1 MWFKKKQASAKPAP
15 YPGTPRA
22 LDGHGALA
30 ALASR
35 SSDGVVVRAAPYFA
49 ELVDRLQKTADG
61 HYNLRQTRQP
71 GELAAM
77 LTGMNLS
84 GLRTDA
90 ITGRITG
97 LSPELPAMAGN
108 RLSCV
113 INLTCRALAR
123 QSGTLYGGHD
133 EYHAIA
139 GAGLFQMFAANVQ
152 EVADFYLIAHR
163 IAEQALTPGICAQD
177 FYATTHAVQS
187 LQLPESELIAQ
198 FLGNADDIIDSP
210 TPAQALLF
218 GEQRRRVPVLM
229 DPDHPAG
236 IGAIQD
242 QESFFRAVAA
252 QRPYFYSHLPAL
264 VDAALAEYAELTGR
278 AYAPLAGYQVD
289 DAEVVVIAQGA
300 VIDELLAAVD
310 TLRQQ
315 GIRAGVIKLNMLR
328 PFPGAQLSHL
338 LHGKKGVTI
347 LERTDQP
354 LAEDLPL
361 MQEVRAVLDKG
372 LENGRSAGK
381 LLAYPDYQSYRQIS
395 DRPMLFSAIYGIGS
409 NLPNAAELLAVYRN
423 MLAGNRSNKCFYVGR
438 LFNQPDRRFP
448 HLQTLRQQLE
458 KAYPDLEQLSLAG
471 DAENITPAA
480 TGESAAIHYLSAQGG
495 LFAVNMLS
503 GAIGNALQCQV
514 RTFPRGGLEQN
525 LQPATITVCSSDPE
539 TPISNRPGSNDI
551 VLVSSWKLA
560 DDEAL
565 LATVKTGGTMVIA
578 SNRPAESLRHDL
590 SRRIQQLISERN
602 IRVQVVNAQK
612 IAAETASTPAFVDQL
627 TVWALLG
634 VYLNIKPG
642 LDTNKINAICNRMQ
656 EQLDELFGPGHIRGQ
671 EIMQALT
678 RAPEERVELPQEF
691 WQYQDKSEAPE
702 PEPPWTVKQGAP
714 GQHVFDTSRFWHSV
728 GYLYDRG
735 QAGETLTDPYLATG
749 LIPAGSSAFRD
760 ITPFRLR
767 LPGWL
772 PENCTG
778 CGVCWAACPE
788 TALPPLVQNLP
799 VLLQGAVARCESQ
812 GPALIQMKRIADP
825 LAKQAYKLLAK
836 DELQQYLELGTLLQ
850 DAFDQTMEQ
859 MKLAGDKRDAMA
871 AEFNQ
876 VHAQLAQLPLARTE
890 PFFIEPHLQEKNSGM
905 LLSINLNPM
914 ACTGCGVCIAAC
926 PEHAFDWTEQTPER
940 LDSLK
945 QNWQLQLALPELT
958 TDRIAKLVK
967 ADLAETQVN
976 RLLDRK
982 AYHSMLG
989 GDGSKPGNGAKTAIH
1004 LLTATTEAVMQQR
1017 FSRHTARLE
1026 ELIKG
1031 LQATIQGDIT
1041 GSVSINNFDDFSRRL
1056 SSLEGGKLSA
1066 EKLAGL
1072 VRDDQAGLDEVKLRR
1087 QSDLFNQ
1094 LQQQLQLY
1102 TQGSTGK
1109 GRARML
1115 LAVDPGVP
1123 SWWSDTYPYNPH
1135 TQPWICYTTGHLTG
1149 LAEGLLGGTRRTLTE
1164 ELKLCRTAD
1173 LELSGWSSD
1182 QQEQIQTLNWKDL
1195 SQEEQQI
1202 VPPVFIVCRAGDDIR
1217 QDINRL
1223 VADNYPIKLVM
1234 INQQG
1239 LPVTDTQ
1246 ASDLATGNFG
1256 YYLEALAL
1264 AQTDVLITQASI
1276 GHPGDLIRAITE
1288 MVEHDGPALLHIYA
1302 PEPGISGI
1310 AQERIIEQAA
1320 LAVQGRAFP
1329 LFRIKREGQS
1339 VSFLLDANP
1348 EPDQNWYNREYT
1360 VREHSG
1366 QEQKLE
1372 SRLTPADWAFREVRY
1387 RQHFE
1392 VMSKG
1397 HLHEG
1402 MLPLADY
1409 LELDEGQKEQ
1419 YQPYID
1425 YVNDR
1430 QQHLIATVSPAMT
1443 AACESAL
1450 NHWHKLQTLAAR
1462 VTTPVAELVE
1472 PTAATPEPEQPA
1484 QAAVSADVY
1493 QQLTARLLELCGYS
1507 QDPEFFKQSLR
1518 QYIVPDEQSTEA
1530 TD

>member
-15 YPGTPRA
+15 CPGTPEV

-30 ALASR
+30 ALAALAA
-35 SSDGVVVRAAPYFA
+35 DGIVVRTAPYFA
-49 ELVDRLQKTADG
+49 DLVDQIQRTATG
-61 HYNLRQTRQP
+61 NFSLRQTRQP

-77 LTGMNLS
+77 LTGMNLT
-84 GLRTDA
+84 GLRSDA

-97 LSPELPAMAGN
+97 LAPELPNMAGD

-163 IAEQALTPGICAQD
+163 IAEQALTPGVCAQD

-187 LQLPESELIAQ
+187 LQLPDRKLIAR

-210 TPAQALLF
+210 TPAQVLLF
-218 GEQRRRVPVLM
+218 GEQRRRVPVLL

-264 VDAALAEYAELTGR
+264 VETTLAEYAELTGR

-300 VIDELLAAVD
+300 VIDELQAAVD
-310 TLRQQ
+310 TLRGE

-338 LHGKKGVTI
+338 LHGKKGVTV

-361 MQEVRAVLDKG
+361 IQEVRAVLDKG

-381 LLAYPDYQSYRQIS
+381 LLAYPGYQSYRQIS
-395 DRPMLFSAIYGIGS
+395 DRPQLFSAIYGIGS
-409 NLPNAAELLAVYRN
+409 NLPDAADLLAVYRN

-438 LFNQPDRRFP
+438 LFSQPDRRFP

-458 KAYPDLEQLSLAG
+458 KSYPDLQQLSLAG
-471 DAENITPAA
+471 EEDNKLPAA
-480 TGESAAIHYLSAQGG
+480 AGESAAIHYLSAQGG
-495 LFAVNMLS
+495 LFAVNLLS
-503 GAIGNALQCQV
+503 GAIGSALQCLV

-525 LQPATITVCSSDPE
+525 LQPASITFCSSDPE
-539 TPISNRPGSNDI
+539 TPIANRPGSNDI
-551 VLVSSWKLA
+551 VLVASWKLA

-565 LATVKTGGTMVIA
+565 LATVKPGGTLIIA
-578 SNRPAESLRHDL
+578 SNSTAESLRHDL
-590 SRRIQQLISERN
+590 SRRSRELIRERAIQ
-602 IRVQVVNAQK
+602 VQVVNARK
-612 IAAETASTPAFVDQL
+612 VAAETASSPAFVDQL

-634 VYLNIKPG
+634 VYLAVKPG
-642 LDTNKINAICNRMQ
+642 LDENTIDAIRNRLQ
-656 EQLDELFGPGHIRGQ
+656 TQLDELLGAGHIRAQ
-671 EIMQALT
+671 EILQTLT
-678 RAPEERVELPQEF
+678 RAPEERIELPTEF
-691 WQYQDKSEAPE
+691 WQYRDKTEAPE
-702 PEPPWTVKQGAP
+702 PEPPWTVKQSAP
-714 GQHVFDTSRFWHSV
+714 NQHVFDTSRFWHSV
-728 GYLYDRG
+728 GYLYDSG
-735 QAGETLTDPYLATG
+735 QAAEALTDPYLATG
-749 LIPAGSSAFRD
+749 IIPAGSSAFRD
-760 ITPFRLR
+760 ITPYRLR

-778 CGVCWAACPE
+778 CGICWAACPE
-788 TALPPLVQNLP
+788 TALPPLVQNLQT
-799 VLLQGAVARCESQ
+799 LLQGATARCEAQ

-836 DELQQYLELGTLLQ
+836 DELQQYLDLGNLLQ
-850 DAFDQTMEQ
+850 DAFDRTMEQ
-859 MKLAGDKRDAMA
+859 MKLEGEKRDAMA
-871 AEFNQ
+871 VEFNQ
-876 VHAQLAQLPLARTE
+876 VRAQLAQLPLARTQ

-914 ACTGCGVCIAAC
+914 TCTGCGVCIAAC
-926 PEHAFDWTEQTPER
+926 PEQAFDWVEQTPER
-940 LDSLK
+940 IDVLK
-945 QNWQLQLALPELT
+945 QNWQLQLSLPELT
-958 TDRIAKLVK
+958 QDRIAALVK
-967 ADLAETQVN
+967 SDRPETQMN
-976 RLLDRK
+976 RLLDRN

-989 GDGSKPGNGAKTAIH
+989 GDGSNPGNGAKTAIH
-1004 LLTATTEAVMQQR
+1004 LLTATVEAAMQQR
-1017 FSRHTARLE
+1017 FTRHTGRLE
-1026 ELIKG
+1026 QLLDG
-1031 LQATIQGDIT
+1031 LRTTIQGDVT
-1041 GSVSINNFDDFSRRL
+1041 GTLSINDFDDFSRRL
-1056 SSLEGGKLSA
+1056 SSLDGDKLSP

-1072 VRDDQAGLDEVKLRR
+1072 VRDDQQELDEVKLRR
-1087 QSDLFNQ
+1087 QSGLLSQ
-1094 LQQQLQLY
+1094 LQTQLQTY

-1135 TQPWICYTTGHLTG
+1135 TQPWICYTAGHLTG
-1149 LAEGLLGGTRRTLTE
+1149 LAEGLLGGTRKTLTE
-1164 ELKLCRTAD
+1164 ELKQCRHAD
-1173 LELSGWSSD
+1173 LELSGWSSE
-1182 QQEQIQTLNWKDL
+1182 QQQHIQALGWDDL
-1195 SQEEQQI
+1195 SREEQQI

-1223 VADNYPIKLVM
+1223 VADNYPVKLVM

-1239 LPVTDTQ
+1239 LPVADAETY
-1246 ASDLATGNFG
+1246 DLATGNFG

-1264 AQTDVLITQASI
+1264 AQTDVLIAQSSI
-1276 GHPGDLIRAITE
+1276 GHPGDLIRAITD
-1288 MVEHDGPALLHIYA
+1288 MVEHDGPAMLHIYA
-1302 PEPGISGI
+1302 PEPGLSGI
-1310 AQERIIEQAA
+1310 ARERIIEQAA

-1348 EPDQNWYNREYT
+1348 DPDRDWYQCEKT
-1360 VREHSG
+1360 VREQSG

-1372 SRLTPADWAFREVRY
+1372 CRLTPADWAFREVRY

-1392 VMSKG
+1392 VLPKG

-1402 MLPLADY
+1402 MLPLVDY
-1409 LELDEGQKEQ
+1409 LELAADQKEQ

-1425 YVNDR
+1425 YINDR
-1430 QQHLIATVSPAMT
+1430 QQHLIATVSPAM
-1443 AACESAL
+1443 AAASESAL
-1450 NHWHKLQTLAAR
+1450 GHWRKLQALATR
-1462 VTTPVAELVE
+1462 VTTPVTELTE
-1472 PTAATPEPEQPA
+1472 QPAPAPEQPE
-1484 QAAVSADVY
+1484 QATVDTDVY

-1518 QYIVPDEQSTEA
+1518 QYIVPDEQQSEA